1 MYKMKIKHVLAGSF
15 LILTLAGQGFAQ
27 SSAGQPADARDN
39 TALKTRSGG
48 LLDRELEARLEQ
60 RTETLRTRLFELMVR
75 EMDFQARIE
84 DLDFRLTPY
93 GIQRALAF
101 EGSTRPMDELEKTL
115 RAMNE

>member
-27 SSAGQPADARDN
+27 SSAGQPADAGDN